1 MMENIIKEPIIMLA
15 REDGNMKNLRYEK
28 INNSNTAILIDL
40 HNTYSVMALSGYDM
54 ENEIYNT
61 TLLLK
66 ENRSDFLLNIDVKPF
81 EIDATSRTI
90 ALEVLSLVAKL
101 RSEGFFNKY
110 ISEYEYYLKCFDLGN
125 SQIESENLNA

>member
-1 MMENIIKEPIIMLA
+1 MN
-15 REDGNMKNLRYEK
+15 NLRYEK
-28 INNSNTAILIDL
+28 INNSNTAITIDL

-81 EIDATSRTI
+81 EINATSRTI

-101 RSEGFFNKY
+101 RNEGFFNKY
-110 ISEYEYYLKCFDLGN
+110 IGEYEYYLKCFDLGN
-125 SQIESENLNA
+125 SQIESENSNA

>member
-1 MMENIIKEPIIMLA
+1 MENTIKEPIIMLV
-15 REDGNMKNLRYEK
+15 REDGNLNNLRYEK

-81 EIDATSRTI
+81 EINATSRTI
-90 ALEVLSLVAKL
+90 TLEVLNLRATL

-110 ISEYEYYLKCFDLGN
+110 IGEYEYYLRSFDLGN
-125 SQIESENLNA
+125 TQIESETLNA